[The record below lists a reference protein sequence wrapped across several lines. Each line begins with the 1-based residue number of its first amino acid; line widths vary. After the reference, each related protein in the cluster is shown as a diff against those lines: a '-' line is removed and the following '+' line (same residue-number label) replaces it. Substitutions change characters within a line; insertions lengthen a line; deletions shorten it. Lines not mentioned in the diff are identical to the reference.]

1 VDEEGKFLANAEF
14 TLYDLDGNVVQ
25 VKMTD
30 ENGVALF
37 ESIAYGN
44 YLIKETKAPKG
55 YLKEDTEIEV
65 VVDSQKTQ
73 VFTFKNNKIKESKDD
88 NASLGKEGLPSTG
101 DAFDSRLILIMG
113 LILVL
118 VGSGLEV
125 KRKAKFNK

>member
-1 VDEEGKFLANAEF
+1 
-14 TLYDLDGNVVQ
+14 
-25 VKMTD
+25 MTD